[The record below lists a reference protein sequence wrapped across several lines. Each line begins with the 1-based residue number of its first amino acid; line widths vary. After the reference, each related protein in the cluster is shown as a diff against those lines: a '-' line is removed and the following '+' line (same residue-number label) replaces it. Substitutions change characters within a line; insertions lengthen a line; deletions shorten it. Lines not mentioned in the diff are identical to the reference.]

1 MSSSVLNA
9 DGLHAT
15 LTHKIIGAAMRVHRV
30 LGPGFTEAVYHA
42 AMTAELTR
50 QGIPFESQREF
61 EVWYEGTLAGTFR
74 PDLVVDNKVIIEF
87 KAVSE
92 LSSAHKA
99 QTLSYL
105 KASDLRVALLI
116 NFGEESLVVKRL
128 VN

>member
-1 MSSSVLNA
+1 MCSSVLEA
-9 DGLHAT
+9 DGLHST
-15 LTHKIIGAAMRVHRV
+15 LTHEIIGAAMRVHRI
-30 LGPGFTEAVYHA
+30 LGPGFTEAVYHS
-42 AMTAELTR
+42 AMTTELMR
-50 QGIPFESQREF
+50 REIPFESQREF

-74 PDLVVDNKVIIEF
+74 PDLVVDNKVIVEL

-105 KASDLRVALLI
+105 KASNLRVALLM
-116 NFGEESLVVKRL
+116 NFGETSLTTKRL